1 MSTPRGSKDL
11 PAGATAPQWYSA
23 NGWDGSD
30 SRLTPGAAIVFE
42 IAFDAGLDGLTTQG
56 NESHLFEALPSRF
69 ASRYDDAFFERF
81 VPALRRVYDWAISNP
96 EELTC
101 TCTADEIALEVLVQ
115 MAQDWAL
122 FGLEVAAEN
131 PEQFPLASPSDAT
144 SLSEFQELLVAD
156 SDVLF
161 LWDWEDDGIE
171 DDEAFMRHAGIGNAL
186 KFENWFV
193 PFGDR

>member
-11 PAGATAPQWYSA
+11 PAGVTAPQWYSA

-30 SRLTPGAAIVFE
+30 SRLTPGAAITFE

-96 EELTC
+96 
-101 TCTADEIALEVLVQ
+101 DGIDVHVHGRRDPLEVLVQ

-131 PEQFPLASPSDAT
+131 PEQFLLASPSDAT
-144 SLSEFQELLVAD
+144 SLSEFQLLVAD